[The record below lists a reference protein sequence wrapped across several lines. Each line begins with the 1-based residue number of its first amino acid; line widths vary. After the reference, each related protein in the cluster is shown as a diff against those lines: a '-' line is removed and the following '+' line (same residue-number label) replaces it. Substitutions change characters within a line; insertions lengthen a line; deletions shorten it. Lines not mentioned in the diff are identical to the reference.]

1 LGRSARPGKIPPQLR
16 KRRIPVRHVA
26 VLALA
31 FVIVARPAS
40 AQETG
45 TKWKPYQFKG
55 SERYEYKM
63 ITIDGEDR
71 KESIYVLEVRKKG
84 PGEWEVGTTVRNG
97 VKAEQIGAEQILGG
111 SFGAM
116 SPALYLMNPL
126 YGAFIEQVELKE
138 GEKMSLFGAGVIK
151 VGSKETVGGRSGLT
165 CKLFTKQDDKDVL
178 TWEWTVD
185 PDLALPIKSVTYDGG
200 KEKARVELVSFKR
213 D

>member
-1 LGRSARPGKIPPQLR
+1 M
-16 KRRIPVRHVA
+16 RHAA

-31 FVIVARPAS
+31 LLAAARPAS

-45 TKWKPYQFKG
+45 AKWKPYQFKG
-55 SERYEYKM
+55 SERYEYRM
-63 ITIDGEDR
+63 VTIDGEEK
-71 KESIYVLEVRKKG
+71 KESVYVLEVRKKG

-165 CKLFTKQDDKDVL
+165 CRLFTKQEDKDVL

-185 PDLALPIKSVTYDGG
+185 PDLALPIKSVTYEGG

>member
-1 LGRSARPGKIPPQLR
+1 M
-16 KRRIPVRHVA
+16 RHVA

>member
-1 LGRSARPGKIPPQLR
+1 
-16 KRRIPVRHVA
+16 VRHAA

-31 FVIVARPAS
+31 LLAVARPAP

-45 TKWKPYQFKG
+45 TRWKPYQFKG

-63 ITIDGEDR
+63 VTIDGDER
-71 KESIYVLEVRKKG
+71 KESVYVLEVRKKG

-97 VKAEQIGAEQILGG
+97 VKAEQIGAEQILGA

-165 CKLFTKQDDKDVL
+165 CKLFTKQEDKDVL

-185 PDLALPIKSVTYDGG
+185 PDLALPIKSVTYEGG

>member
-1 LGRSARPGKIPPQLR
+1 
-16 KRRIPVRHVA
+16 VRHAA

-31 FVIVARPAS
+31 LLAVARPAP

-45 TKWKPYQFKG
+45 TRWKPYQFKG

-63 ITIDGEDR
+63 VTIDGDER
-71 KESIYVLEVRKKG
+71 KESVYVLEVRKKG

-165 CKLFTKQDDKDVL
+165 CKLFTKQEDKDVL

-185 PDLALPIKSVTYDGG
+185 PDLALPIKSVTYEGG